1 MKRTFLRWRLAENMG
16 LPSLFPWS
24 TYSQGDL
31 LLLFLWNISTQPNR
45 ILRCCY
51 PSESLLI
58 AVYLLKLGA
67 VLILWRRMCEAKIWR
82 ATLYEGNPKPN
93 FLNRQ
98 SLRSSMD
105 CMLFCL
111 TQLDDDLTD
120 CCGNPL
126 YYLMIYTGI
135 FSFGRAYHSGIYR
148 DFLAPPGA
156 LTAIPIPILF
166 VIHYQLL
173 F

>member
-24 TYSQGDL
+24 THSQGDF

-45 ILRCCY
+45 ILRCYY
-51 PSESLLI
+51 PSESLLNLAI
-58 AVYLLKLGA
+58 FWNWVQFLFSGGEW
-67 VLILWRRMCEAKIWR
+67 VAKTWR
-82 ATLYEGNPKPN
+82 APVFEGNPKPN

-98 SLRSSMD
+98 SLRSSMG

>member
-1 MKRTFLRWRLAENMG
+1 MG

-31 LLLFLWNISTQPNR
+31 LLLFLLNISTQPNR

-98 SLRSSMD
+98 SLRSSMG
-105 CMLFCL
+105 CMLFWGSYRYPNSHPICDPL
-111 TQLDDDLTD
+111 PTTFLDHTSLQ
-120 CCGNPL
+120 
-126 YYLMIYTGI
+126 
-135 FSFGRAYHSGIYR
+135 
-148 DFLAPPGA
+148 
-156 LTAIPIPILF
+156 
-166 VIHYQLL
+166 YQHNI
-173 F
+173 